1 MSSYASSKAWT
12 ILSKVSDILSLF
24 ERQNNDPESLT
35 EPEVHPDLI
44 EIMNKEL
51 NRIDSQM
58 TQYDWLQI
66 MNVWINTVRQ
76 DYEIFANSM

>member
-1 MSSYASSKAWT
+1 M
-12 ILSKVSDILSLF
+12 SKVSDILSLF